1 MAFSFKFPK
10 LGGADKGDSAAPM
23 TIAADMALP
32 EPAAPKKMV
41 LPEFL
46 AGQSVLQQVINP
58 AIK

>member
-46 AGQSVLQQVINP
+46 AG
-58 AIK
+58 